1 MVYVQAAFRCRG
13 DSTGAVLQES
23 HQESTL
29 ALRRS
34 LTCCGFELPRGGSGM
49 RFDQPALKRLG
60 LLPSEEASHE
70 VLLGRLV
77 DDLDDSQTTLVRK
90 SAKVDG
96 QL

>member
-1 MVYVQAAFRCRG
+1 
-13 DSTGAVLQES
+13 
-23 HQESTL
+23 
-29 ALRRS
+29 
-34 LTCCGFELPRGGSGM
+34 M